1 MLMGKNNSQNNSF
14 NSNPTNFTS
23 NFDERFNTVLK
34 EAIKNG
40 NKISPYAKDDKA
52 MNYANVNSKHE
63 MADKSFAM
71 LQERLNNGLISL
83 EEFNKKCQQLNRRRQ
98 K

>member
-1 MLMGKNNSQNNSF
+1 MIIGNNNQNNSF
-14 NSNPTNFTS
+14 KPNPTNFTS

-34 EAIKNG
+34 ESTKNRD
-40 NKISPYAKDDKA
+40 KISPYSTDEKA
-52 MNYANVNSKHE
+52 INYTNVNNKSE

>member
-1 MLMGKNNSQNNSF
+1 MIIGNNNNQNNSF
-14 NSNPTNFTS
+14 NPNPTNFTS
-23 NFDERFNTVLK
+23 NFDERFNTVLN

-40 NKISPYAKDDKA
+40 DKISPYATDKKA
-52 MNYANVNSKHE
+52 INYANINNKNE

-83 EEFNKKCQQLNRRRQ
+83 EEFNKKCQQLNKQRQ